1 MKTTEELLNKIK
13 ESSVIDN
20 FIKEYHQEFH
30 HKSFPEYLKELAKA
44 KQLKVSQI
52 VNKANQGDYVYK
64 IFQGT
69 RKASRDILLAI
80 AIAMQVN
87 LEETQLLLRLA
98 KFHPLDTRD
107 ERDAIIIYGIH
118 HQLSL
123 IDVNEILFDLHQNL
137 L

>member
-1 MKTTEELLNKIK
+1 MKTTKELLNEIK
-13 ESSVIDN
+13 ETSKIDD
-20 FIKEYHQEFH
+20 FINEHHSDFH
-30 HKSFPEYLKELAKA
+30 HKSFSEYLQELAKVR
-44 KQLKVSQI
+44 QVKVSQI
-52 VNKANQGDYVYK
+52 VSKANQGDYVSK

-69 RKASRDILLAI
+69 RKTSRDILLAI
-80 AIAMQVN
+80 AIAMQIN

-118 HQLSL
+118 HQLSV
-123 IDVNEILFDLHQNL
+123 IDVNEILFDLDKNL